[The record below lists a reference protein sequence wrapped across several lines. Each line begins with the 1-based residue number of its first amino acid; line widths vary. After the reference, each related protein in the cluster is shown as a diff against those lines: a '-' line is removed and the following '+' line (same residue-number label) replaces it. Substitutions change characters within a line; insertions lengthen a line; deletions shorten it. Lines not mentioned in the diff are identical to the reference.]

1 MNVIFGIIATVLTI
15 YSLLCFFRIILT
27 WIPEMSYS
35 KAAQFLA
42 GICDPYMNIFRGI
55 KWLKMGSFDFSP
67 ALGLCLLG
75 AFSSLFKMLS
85 NGGMISIGM
94 IIAMGIQIISSIIS
108 SLLTFI
114 IIVFAVRLLVI
125 LMNRNNYNPSSFML
139 NQLDSS
145 ISPLVY
151 RIAKTFTAGRNL
163 TYKTALIIS
172 IVSLVAANI
181 IFTFIS
187 NILINIVANLP
198 V

>member
-55 KWLKMGSFDFSP
+55 KWLRMGSFDFSP

-125 LMNRNNYNPSSFML
+125 LIDRKS
-139 NQLDSS
+139 
-145 ISPLVY
+145 V
-151 RIAKTFTAGRNL
+151 
-163 TYKTALIIS
+163 
-172 IVSLVAANI
+172 V
-181 IFTFIS
+181 
-187 NILINIVANLP
+187 
-198 V
+198 

>member
-1 MNVIFGIIATVLTI
+1 MKVIFGIIATVLTI

-55 KWLKMGSFDFSP
+55 KWLRMGSFDFSP

>member
-55 KWLKMGSFDFSP
+55 KWLRMGSFDFSP

-85 NGGMISIGM
+85 NGGMISFGM

-125 LMNRNNYNPSSFML
+125 LMNRNNYNPSNFML

>member
-55 KWLKMGSFDFSP
+55 KWLRMGSFDFSP

-187 NILINIVANLP
+187 NILINIVANFP

>member
-42 GICDPYMNIFRGI
+42 GICDPYMNIFKGI
-55 KWLKMGSFDFSP
+55 KWLRMGSFDFSP

>member
-55 KWLKMGSFDFSP
+55 KWLRMGSFDFSP

-145 ISPLVY
+145 MSPLVY

-163 TYKTALIIS
+163 TYKTALIVS

>member
-55 KWLKMGSFDFSP
+55 KWLRMGSFDFSP
-67 ALGLCLLG
+67 ALGLCLLA

-125 LMNRNNYNPSSFML
+125 LMNRNNYNPSNFML

-181 IFTFIS
+181 IFTFIR

>member
-1 MNVIFGIIATVLTI
+1 
-15 YSLLCFFRIILT
+15 
-27 WIPEMSYS
+27 MSYS

-55 KWLKMGSFDFSP
+55 KWLRMVSFDFSP

>member
-55 KWLKMGSFDFSP
+55 KWLRMGSFDFSP

-151 RIAKTFTAGRNL
+151 RIAKTFTVGRNL

>member
-1 MNVIFGIIATVLTI
+1 MNVIFGIIATVLAI

-55 KWLKMGSFDFSP
+55 KWLRMGSFDFSP

>member
-27 WIPEMSYS
+27 WIPGMSYS

-55 KWLKMGSFDFSP
+55 KWLRMGSFDFSP

-163 TYKTALIIS
+163 TYKTALIVS

>member
-55 KWLKMGSFDFSP
+55 KWLRMGSFDFSP

-114 IIVFAVRLLVI
+114 IIGFAVRLLVI

>member
-27 WIPEMSYS
+27 WIPGMSYS
-35 KAAQFLA
+35 KAAHFLA

-55 KWLKMGSFDFSP
+55 KWLRMGSFDFSP

>member
-55 KWLKMGSFDFSP
+55 KWLRMGSFDFSP
-67 ALGLCLLG
+67 ALGLCLLE

-108 SLLTFI
+108 SLLIFI

>member
-55 KWLKMGSFDFSP
+55 KWLRMGSFDFSP

-85 NGGMISIGM
+85 NGGMISIGI

-125 LMNRNNYNPSSFML
+125 LMNRNNYNPSNFML

>member
-55 KWLKMGSFDFSP
+55 KWLRMGSFDFSP

-85 NGGMISIGM
+85 NGGMISIGI

>member
-55 KWLKMGSFDFSP
+55 KWLRMGSFDFSP

-151 RIAKTFTAGRNL
+151 KIAKTFTAGRNL

>member
-55 KWLKMGSFDFSP
+55 KWLRMGSFDFSP

-151 RIAKTFTAGRNL
+151 RIAITFTAGRNL
-163 TYKTALIIS
+163 TYKTALIVS

>member
-27 WIPEMSYS
+27 WIPGMSYS

-55 KWLKMGSFDFSP
+55 KWLRMGSFDFSP

-151 RIAKTFTAGRNL
+151 RIAKTFTARRNL

>member
-55 KWLKMGSFDFSP
+55 KWLRMGSFDFSP

-163 TYKTALIIS
+163 TYKTALIVS

>member
-1 MNVIFGIIATVLTI
+1 MSVIFGIIATVLTI

-55 KWLKMGSFDFSP
+55 KWLRMGSFDFSP

>member
-55 KWLKMGSFDFSP
+55 KWLRMGSFDFSP

-139 NQLDSS
+139 NLLDSS

>member
-55 KWLKMGSFDFSP
+55 KWLRMGSFDFSP

-125 LMNRNNYNPSSFML
+125 LMNRNNYNPSNFML

>member
-27 WIPEMSYS
+27 WIPEISYS

-55 KWLKMGSFDFSP
+55 KWLRMGSFDFSP

>member
-27 WIPEMSYS
+27 WIPGMSYS

-55 KWLKMGSFDFSP
+55 KWLRMGSFDFSP

>member
-163 TYKTALIIS
+163 TYKTALIVS

>member
-55 KWLKMGSFDFSP
+55 KWLRMGSFDFSP

-125 LMNRNNYNPSSFML
+125 LMNRNNYNPSNFML

-163 TYKTALIIS
+163 TYKTALIVS

>member
-55 KWLKMGSFDFSP
+55 KWLRMGSFDFSP

-94 IIAMGIQIISSIIS
+94 IISMGIQIISSIIS

-125 LMNRNNYNPSSFML
+125 LMNRNNYNPSNFML

>member
-55 KWLKMGSFDFSP
+55 KWLRMGSFDFSP